1 MTANHAQVE
10 RMVDWMVGEG
20 ITPVDP
26 ATKIRPDKSLV
37 TANHAWLEVVRVPS
51 NIAPK
56 SCGFLVVGREE
67 FGTRRANIGGRHL
80 VGCR

>member
-1 MTANHAQVE
+1 M
-10 RMVDWMVGEG
+10 GEG

-26 ATKIRPDKSLV
+26 AVKIRPDKSLA

-51 NIAPK
+51 NIALK

-67 FGTRRANIGGRHL
+67 FGTSRVNIGG
-80 VGCR
+80 C

>member
-1 MTANHAQVE
+1 
-10 RMVDWMVGEG
+10 MVGEG

-26 ATKIRPDKSLV
+26 AAKIRPDKSLV
-37 TANHAWLEVVRVPS
+37 TANHAWLKVERVPS
-51 NIAPK
+51 NIGPK